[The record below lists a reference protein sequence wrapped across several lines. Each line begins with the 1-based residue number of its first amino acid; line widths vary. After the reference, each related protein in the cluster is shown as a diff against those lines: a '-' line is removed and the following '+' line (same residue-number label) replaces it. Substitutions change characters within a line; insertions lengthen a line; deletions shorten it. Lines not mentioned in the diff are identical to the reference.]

1 MPIYEYDCQKCG
13 TFEVSQKITEPALTT
28 HDVCG
33 GPVQRRISLTSFA
46 LKGGGWY
53 ADGYS
58 TPASKKTE
66 SGPTGSGNGSSGSG
80 QGCGSGACGS
90 GSCAN

>member
-13 TFEVSQKITEPALTT
+13 TFEVSQKISEPALTT
-28 HDVCG
+28 HDACG

-53 ADGYS
+53 ADGYA
-58 TPASKKTE
+58 TPANKKAE
-66 SGPTGSGNGSSGSG
+66 SPSTGSGTG
-80 QGCGSGACGS
+80 QSCGSGACGS
-90 GSCAN
+90 GSCAA

>member
-13 TFEVSQKITEPALTT
+13 TFEVSQKITEAPLEV
-28 HDVCG
+28 HDGCG
-33 GPVQRRISLTSFA
+33 EKVTRRISVSSFS

-58 TPASKKTE
+58 S
-66 SGPTGSGNGSSGSG
+66 SSRGGGDSCSGSG
-80 QGCGSGACGS
+80 CSGGNCSS
-90 GSCAN
+90 GTQ